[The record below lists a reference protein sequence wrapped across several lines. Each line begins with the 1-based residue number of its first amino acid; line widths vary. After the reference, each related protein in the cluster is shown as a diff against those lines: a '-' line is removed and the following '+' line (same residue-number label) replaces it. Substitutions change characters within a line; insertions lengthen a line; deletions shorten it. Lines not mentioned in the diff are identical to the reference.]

1 MFTPYD
7 FDWKHVERK
16 NRMENQSY
24 DRSAGFTIVLKHKA
38 PLARE
43 AIFLPKNA
51 VYMADLI

>member
-1 MFTPYD
+1 M
-7 FDWKHVERK
+7 
-16 NRMENQSY
+16 SY

-38 PLARE
+38 PLARG